1 MHTKISG
8 GATVN
13 LKVYQIAKEK
23 SERKKKNREN
33 NENEKQRPKKK
44 INEFL

>member
-13 LKVYQIAKEK
+13 LKVYQIAKEI
-23 SERKKKNREN
+23 SERKKKT
-33 NENEKQRPKKK
+33 EKIMKMKSRGRRKK
-44 INEFL
+44 